1 MDNPKIKIESD
12 GIRTVV
18 YIDGKKIERCTSLDF
33 HANVDNGIHVCWNG
47 KTQKEDESGHLIIE
61 NDEIATEEFRY
72 DSNEAVVD

>member
-12 GIRTVV
+12 GMRTVV

-33 HANVDNGIHVCWNG
+33 RANVDNGIHVCWNG
-47 KTQKEDESGHLIIE
+47 KTQKEDEGGHLIIE

-72 DSNEAVVD
+72 DSNEAVVI